1 MALAATAYAKAHFRR
16 RMMAVST
23 SIGPGCTNLVTAA
36 AVAHVNRLPML
47 LLPGDVFISRAPDPV
62 LQQVED
68 FQDGGVSA
76 VDCLRPVSR
85 YFDRIVV
92 PSQLLTA
99 LPRAIATLTDPA
111 QCGPVTLA
119 LPQDVQ
125 AQAFDWPEAFF
136 AERDI
141 HFRQPPPNPP
151 SWRLWPAAASGQ
163 APAHRVRWR
172 GAVQRGRCDALQQFV
187 ERHGIPVGESQAGKG
202 ALSWDHPLLAGSIGV
217 TGSPAANELAEQ
229 ADLVLAVG
237 SRLQDFTTGSH
248 TLYAQAT
255 LLSIN
260 VNGFDAIKWGGHSLQ
275 CDAAVGL
282 AALSAALEGWQAD
295 ADWTAHSQRLC
306 NGWRGRW
313 TRLCAARV
321 PACPP
326 MPRPSVRCRPRQRIR
341 PSATSWCA
349 LPVRCR
355 PSCTSCGAPVRRVV
369 ITWSTAFPAWV
380 TKWPVAWGE
389 NGPARA
395 RSHRDGGRWQLF
407 DAEQRAGHSV
417 MLGHKIIV
425 VLLDNAGYACINRL
439 QQACGGAP
447 FNNMLADCLHGE
459 HGIPQIDFA
468 QNARSLGAEAETVG
482 SVAELLA
489 AMVRARAASRSYL
502 IQLRIDGP
510 QCTPEGGSWWEVG
523 IPEVSEREAVRS
535 ARADYEQARLRQA
548 PQLHI

>member
-151 SWRLWPAAASGQ
+151 SWRRWPVCCVRPSARSSCAVAGCCTARAVRRIAAVCRTTRHSGWRKPGGQGRAELGSPAAGRF
-163 APAHRVRWR
+163 HRCHR
-172 GAVQRGRCDALQQFV
+172 L
-187 ERHGIPVGESQAGKG
+187 
-202 ALSWDHPLLAGSIGV
+202 
-217 TGSPAANELAEQ
+217 PAANELAEQ